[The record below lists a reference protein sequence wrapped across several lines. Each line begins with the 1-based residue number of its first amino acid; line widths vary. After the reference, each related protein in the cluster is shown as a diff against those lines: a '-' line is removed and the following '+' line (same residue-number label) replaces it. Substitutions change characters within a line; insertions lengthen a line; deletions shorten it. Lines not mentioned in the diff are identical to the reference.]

1 MLPLMPTL
9 HTLRPDR
16 PNLHAHFSRDARPV
30 LTVESGDSVSLSTPD
45 VGWGLE
51 PPTSTTAPRRKVE
64 PRDPAR
70 DNGPCMVGPIAVN
83 GAEPGDVLEVVI
95 ERVRPCAWGWTYAG
109 GSMVSAAYNR
119 GLGIGDAP
127 LTLLRW
133 TLDGDRRTTTSD
145 KGDTVPVRAFMGTLG
160 LSSDEAHASG
170 WVPRVC
176 GGNMDCPEL
185 VEGSTL
191 LLPVKVRGGL
201 LSTGDG
207 HAAQGEGELSG
218 TAIECAIE
226 EVRLRLT
233 VQKRVSI
240 AGPRIKTADGA
251 WVTLGFGETLDLA
264 AERAV
269 SGMLDVMVEETG
281 RERAELL
288 ALASARVSVRV
299 TQMVNPLRGVHA
311 VWRP

>member
-1 MLPLMPTL
+1 MPTV
-9 HTLRPDR
+9 HTIAPDR
-16 PNLHAHFSRDARPV
+16 LNLHAHFSRSARPV
-30 LTVESGDSVSLSTPD
+30 LTVESGDSVVLSTPD
-45 VGWGLE
+45 VSWGLE
-51 PPTSTTAPRRKVE
+51 PPTSVTAPRRKVE
-64 PRDPAR
+64 PRDAAK
-70 DNGPCMVGPIAVN
+70 DNGPCMVGPVSVK
-83 GAEPGDVLEVVI
+83 GADPGDVLEVVI
-95 ERVRPCAWGWTYAG
+95 EKVRPCAWGWTYAG
-109 GSMVSAAYNR
+109 GGMVNAAYNR
-119 GLGIGDAP
+119 GLGVGDEP

-133 TLDGDRRTTTSD
+133 TLDGDRRTARSD

-160 LSSDEAHASG
+160 LSPDEEHASG

-191 LLPVKVRGGL
+191 LLPVMVSGAL

-218 TAIECAIE
+218 TAIECAME

-233 VQKRVSI
+233 VRKGLKI
-240 AGPRIKTADGA
+240 AGPRIRRADGA

-269 SGMLDVMVEETG
+269 SGMLDVMMEETG
-281 RERAELL
+281 RGRAELL
-288 ALASARVSVRV
+288 ALASSCVSVRI

-311 VWRP
+311 VWTR